1 MSIIGHTTLIGGKL
15 NKMISKKFYF
25 RIAFLLLLPILAG
38 GCGLSKLS
46 KIQQESDLT
55 VVETTLEKN
64 LKTLERLAKLGNK
77 SLIVKTARAF
87 SSYSGFLEDRM
98 EEAEIAGDTETAE
111 EMRAQAIA
119 HYARSE
125 MHAFKAL
132 AKSNKIFNKARTI
145 GMEVFEKLLQKVKQ
159 EDVEPLFWAAYAVGR
174 GISLQK
180 DDPMQVID
188 LARVELMMRRVL
200 ELDEKFYF
208 GSAHLFYAVYYGD
221 RSPAIG
227 GDPEKAKE
235 HIDKVDEINDGKFLM
250 SKFFLARY
258 YAYPKQD
265 VELYKKSLQEVID
278 APSDIF
284 PGEEA
289 ATSLAKSRSKR
300 WLSQVDMLFDLEL
313 IEGEIE

>member
-1 MSIIGHTTLIGGKL
+1 MIC
-15 NKMISKKFYF
+15 NKFFSQ
-25 RIAFLLLLPILAG
+25 IALLLLLPIVLG

-111 EMRAQAIA
+111 EMRAQAIE

-125 MHAFKAL
+125 MYAFKAL
-132 AKSNKIFNKARTI
+132 AKSNKTFNKARTI
-145 GMEVFEKLLQKVKQ
+145 GMEVFEKLLQKVKK

-188 LARVELMMRRVL
+188 LARVELMMRRIL
-200 ELDEKFYF
+200 ELDETFYF

-221 RSPAIG
+221 RSPSIG

-235 HIDKVDEINDGKFLM
+235 HIEKVDEINDNKFLM
-250 SKFFLARY
+250 SKFYLARY

-265 VELYKKSLQEVID
+265 VELYKKSLQEIID
-278 APSDIF
+278 APEDLY

-289 ATSLAKSRSKR
+289 ATALAKSRAKR
-300 WLSQVDMLFDLEL
+300 WLSQTDILFDLEME
-313 IEGEIE
+313 EGDTE

>member
-1 MSIIGHTTLIGGKL
+1 MIYHKFFLRIG
-15 NKMISKKFYF
+15 
-25 RIAFLLLLPILAG
+25 FLLLLPILVG

-46 KIQQESDLT
+46 KIQQEGDLA

-77 SLIVKTARAF
+77 SLVVKTARAF

-98 EEAEIAGDTETAE
+98 EEAEIAGDFETAA
-111 EMRAQAIA
+111 EMRAQAIE
-119 HYARSE
+119 YYVQSE
-125 MHAFKAL
+125 MYAFKAL
-132 AKSNKIFNKARTI
+132 AKSNKTFLKARTI
-145 GMEVFEKLLQKVKQ
+145 GMEVFENLLKKVEK

-200 ELDEKFYF
+200 ELDETFYF

-227 GDPEKAKE
+227 GDPERAKE

-250 SKFFLARY
+250 SKFYLARY
-258 YAYPKQD
+258 YAYPKMD
-265 VELYKKSLQEVID
+265 VELYKKSLQEVLD
-278 APSDIF
+278 APSDIL
-284 PGEEA
+284 PGEAA

-300 WLSQVDMLFDLEL
+300 WLSQIDELFDLEME
-313 IEGEIE
+313 EGEIE

>member
-1 MSIIGHTTLIGGKL
+1 MFS
-15 NKMISKKFYF
+15 NKCYI
-25 RIAFLLLLPILAG
+25 RILVIFILPILLG

-46 KIQQESDLT
+46 RIQKESDLT

-64 LKTLERLAKLGNK
+64 LKTLERLSKLGNK
-77 SLIVKTARAF
+77 SLIVKTSRAF
-87 SSYSGFLEDRM
+87 SSYSGFLEDKM
-98 EEAEIAGDTETAE
+98 LDAEIAGDTETAE
-111 EMRAQAIA
+111 EMRTKAIE

-125 MHAFKAL
+125 MYAFKAL
-132 AKSNKIFNKARTI
+132 AKSDKAFKKGRDVDPETFSKVI
-145 GMEVFEKLLQKVKQ
+145 QKLKKK
-159 EDVEPLFWAAYAVGR
+159 DVEPLFWAAYSIGR

-188 LARVELMMRRVL
+188 LDRVEQMMKRVL
-200 ELDEKFYF
+200 ELDETFYF
-208 GSAHLFYAVYYGD
+208 GGAHLFYAVFYGD

-235 HIDKVDEINDGKFLM
+235 HIDRVDEINDGKFLY
-250 SKFFLARY
+250 SKLYLALY

-265 VELYKKSLQEVID
+265 VELYKKSLQEVLD

-289 ATSLAKSRSKR
+289 ATSLAKARSKR
-300 WLSQVDMLFDLEL
+300 WLAQTDELFDLE
-313 IEGEIE
+313 EEEID